1 MVNKLPIRY
10 SYQKLSDLLCLPT
23 NYYLEEI
30 LKVHKLYILNLG
42 ISLYFYIELFFKRRS
57 IQSIN
62 GHALLKLNQNVLIN
76 FLFFFCRVILLES
89 RPSDSPSVESNLYVL
104 AGHENNFWFLMTFVA
119 MMEIPADSENFY
131 SGEKRTASKLMTF
144 LQNTLKI
151 KLLNEPSSF

>member
-10 SYQKLSDLLCLPT
+10 SYQKLSDLLCLPST

-76 FLFFFCRVILLES
+76 FILFFLQGYFVRES
-89 RPSDSPSVESNLYVL
+89 AL
-104 AGHENNFWFLMTFVA
+104 G
-119 MMEIPADSENFY
+119 
-131 SGEKRTASKLMTF
+131 
-144 LQNTLKI
+144 
-151 KLLNEPSSF
+151 